1 MFFPGCSSSA
11 GTQDTSKSL
20 LFRHPPVILGS
31 VIALATQQ
39 KPAYKALK
47 PKENLRCAPAVLTQR
62 QGRDPPSSERLSE
75 PLDLLLLHRQQ
86 GHRRGGEAVR
96 LEEVRQS
103 GQAFPALICIN
114 THHALQ
120 VHHGDFC
127 FLKPLPFLD
136 VTGRSFSTP
145 ADAAPPQLLSFLA
158 LRKLRRK
165 QHGAIKLNLSCSYN
179 FSSPLTIPRSVKG

>member
-75 PLDLLLLHRQQ
+75 PLDL
-86 GHRRGGEAVR
+86 AATAK
-96 LEEVRQS
+96 EVRQPRWRRWGS
-103 GQAFPALICIN
+103 
-114 THHALQ
+114 Q
-120 VHHGDFC
+120 VG
-127 FLKPLPFLD
+127 PF
-136 VTGRSFSTP
+136 
-145 ADAAPPQLLSFLA
+145 
-158 LRKLRRK
+158 
-165 QHGAIKLNLSCSYN
+165 QH
-179 FSSPLTIPRSVKG
+179 

>member
-75 PLDLLLLHRQQ
+75 PLDL
-86 GHRRGGEAVR
+86 AATA
-96 LEEVRQS
+96 EEVRQS
-103 GQAFPALICIN
+103 GW
-114 THHALQ
+114 
-120 VHHGDFC
+120 
-127 FLKPLPFLD
+127 
-136 VTGRSFSTP
+136 
-145 ADAAPPQLLSFLA
+145 
-158 LRKLRRK
+158 RR
-165 QHGAIKLNLSCSYN
+165 
-179 FSSPLTIPRSVKG
+179 